1 NQERRRLDVVHP
13 AEQFIGQLIVLGAA
27 DAVDEEIGKEQSAKE
42 RRGERPAANF
52 EATRFQIAPCGDE
65 RAWTAG
71 ERKAWPLFGAGE
83 EFVARGALADEQPLT
98 PTLSR
103 TPSPERRLQTIALP
117 SEVGDRV
124 IGAADAVALAVLD
137 ERFVVC
143 LMKPRQIGDD
153 VAGEPGERLGAA

>member
-1 NQERRRLDVVHP
+1 
-13 AEQFIGQLIVLGAA
+13 
-27 DAVDEEIGKEQSAKE
+27 
-42 RRGERPAANF
+42 
-52 EATRFQIAPCGDE
+52 
-65 RAWTAG
+65 
-71 ERKAWPLFGAGE
+71 RKAWPLFGAGE

-153 VAGEPGERLGAA
+153 VAGEPGERLGAARATHRQLEIVAAPQTFDVSPRRHEPLAQEQRALPLFKSMFPERGQQRLPRPRARVLGRAARQVRE